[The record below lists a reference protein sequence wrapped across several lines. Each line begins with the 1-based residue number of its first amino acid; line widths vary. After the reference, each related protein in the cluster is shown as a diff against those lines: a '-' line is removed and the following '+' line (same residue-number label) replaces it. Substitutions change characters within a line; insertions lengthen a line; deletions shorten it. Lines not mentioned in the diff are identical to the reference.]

1 MALLPRS
8 PRAAEIPR
16 PAFTDALRSLS
27 RRRTVPG
34 AVRGPRLQSP
44 EVTDAPGWSLG
55 VLLLED
61 GLREW
66 LPLLLLFWAG
76 T

>member
-1 MALLPRS
+1 MALLPSS
-8 PRAAEIPR
+8 PQGRGNSAPGIHRCPAEP
-16 PAFTDALRSLS
+16 P
-27 RRRTVPG
+27 RRRTGPG